1 MLRKSKN
8 QTKKPCFYRGT
19 NTTKCL
25 VETVAVSSAHLIC
38 LSNLG
43 LKVTPGFSLT
53 LRVTTR
59 RMTAVMPQLGGT
71 ADAVRSIT
79 LHAALREWAPR
90 PRCSASL
97 SLPACGDSSWEV
109 MEVRL
114 ERGKKQPLT
123 REVEGSDF
131 WKERGKLTG
140 SISDLKLPK
149 VPPFLGSKGIGL
161 KGTWKSSCRNTPVSS
176 E

>member
-1 MLRKSKN
+1 M
-8 QTKKPCFYRGT
+8 

-25 VETVAVSSAHLIC
+25 VETVAVSAARLIC

-53 LRVTTR
+53 LHVTTR

-71 ADAVRSIT
+71 ADAVLSIT
-79 LHAALREWAPR
+79 YTQPFGNELRDLGAQPR
-90 PRCSASL
+90 SP
-97 SLPACGDSSWEV
+97 SLPYGDSSREV

-123 REVEGSDF
+123 TKRSR
-131 WKERGKLTG
+131 K
-140 SISDLKLPK
+140 I
-149 VPPFLGSKGIGL
+149 
-161 KGTWKSSCRNTPVSS
+161 
-176 E
+176 

>member
-1 MLRKSKN
+1 M
-8 QTKKPCFYRGT
+8 PCGD
-19 NTTKCL
+19 
-25 VETVAVSSAHLIC
+25 SSCEHSTLN

-53 LRVTTR
+53 LHVTTR

-79 LHAALREWAPR
+79 YTQPFGNELRDLSAQP
-90 PRCSASL
+90 CSP
-97 SLPACGDSSWEV
+97 SLPYGDSSREV

-114 ERGKKQPLT
+114 EREKTSHLPQ
-123 REVEGSDF
+123 REVERSDF
-131 WKERGKLTG
+131 WKEWGKLTG

-161 KGTWKSSCRNTPVSS
+161 KGTWKPPCRNTPASS